1 MNTTQPRLVQVE
13 TVGDLP
19 VLWACLQRLRLVTL
33 LDQHFPT
40 PPRWSGDLSCGEVF
54 AVWLLFLT
62 SQGDH
67 CLNHLQP
74 WVERHHGTLQALLGK
89 PFRPLDCHDDRL
101 ADLLDRLAAGDTWQ
115 AFETDLNR
123 HTLRVYDLPRDF
135 IRIDTTTANSY
146 AQVQSEQGLLQFG
159 HSKDNADLP
168 QVKIA
173 AAVLDPLGL
182 PLTTAVVPGN
192 TADDPLYVPEI
203 RKVQQAVGQ
212 GGRTYVGDCKMAAL
226 ATRAYLAAT
235 ADFYLCPL
243 SETQLS
249 AEQRQ
254 HLLAAVWRGEQP
266 LQQVRRPGPQAT
278 AAEEL
283 VAEGFVVAT
292 VLTDVVDGRSV
303 TWTERRHVV
312 RSLALATSQQQHL
325 EQRLHK
331 AEAQLAE
338 LTVRKQG
345 KKRLYHAQLQGAAQD
360 IVRRQRVT
368 GLLTVAVR
376 TLATK
381 RPKRA
386 YGDRRAEVIL
396 DVHFEV
402 QAQRQEEA
410 IAQAK
415 REMGWQVYGTN
426 QSDLGLAAVVWG
438 YRGQYRIEDDWSRL
452 KGRSLGL
459 TPLYLQAEGR
469 IAGLVLLLSVALRVL
484 TLLEWVVRE
493 RLRRDGSK
501 LQEVYAGQAGRKT
514 ARPSAELL
522 LAALRTISISVV
534 EVAGQVCVLLS
545 PLSEVQQR
553 LLDLWDLPP
562 HLYEDVILHFPKPP
576 PIGSE
581 P

>member
-1 MNTTQPRLVQVE
+1 MNTTQPCLLRVE

-19 VLWACLQRLRLVTL
+19 VLWACLQRLRLVAL

-40 PPRWSGDLSCGEVF
+40 PPRWTGNLSCGEVV

-74 WVERHHGTLQALLGK
+74 WVQHHQGTLQALLGK
-89 PFRPLDCHDDRL
+89 PLRSLDCHDDRL
-101 ADLLDRLAAGDTWQ
+101 ADLLDRLAQGDAWQ
-115 AFETDLNR
+115 AFEAALNR
-123 HTLRVYDLPRDF
+123 QTLRVYHLSPDL

-146 AQVQSEQGLLQFG
+146 AQVQSAQGLLQFG

-173 AAVLDPLGL
+173 AAILDPLGL
-182 PLTTAVVPGN
+182 PLTTTVVPGN

-203 RKVQQAVGQ
+203 RKVQQTLGQ
-212 GGRTYVGDCKMAAL
+212 GGHTYVGDCKMAAL
-226 ATRAYLAAT
+226 ATRAYLAST
-235 ADFYLCPL
+235 GDFYLCPL

-254 HLLAAVWRGEQP
+254 HLLAAVWRGEQV
-266 LQQVRRPGPQAT
+266 LQQVRRPGPKAGD
-278 AAEEL
+278 AEEL
-283 VAEGFVVAT
+283 VAEGFAIET
-292 VLTDVVDGRSV
+292 LLTDVVDGRSV

-312 RSLALATSQQQHL
+312 RSLALAKTQQQHL

-338 LTVRKQG
+338 LTIRKQG
-345 KKRLYHAQLQGAAQD
+345 KKRLYHAQLQAAAQD
-360 IVRRQRVT
+360 VVQRQRVV
-368 GLLTVAVR
+368 GLLTFEVR
-376 TLATK
+376 TLATR

-386 YGDRRAEVIL
+386 YGDRPPEVVF
-396 DVHFEV
+396 DVYFEV
-402 QAQRQEEA
+402 VVQRQEEA

-415 REMGWQVYGTN
+415 RELGWHVYGTN
-426 QSDLGLAAVVWG
+426 QLDMGLAGVVWG

-459 TPLYLQAEGR
+459 TPLYLQEEGR

-484 TLLEWVVRE
+484 TLLEWVVRG
-493 RLRRDGSK
+493 RLRRDGST

-522 LAALRTISISVV
+522 LAVLQTISISVV

-576 PIGSE
+576 PIRSE

>member
-1 MNTTQPRLVQVE
+1 MNTTQPRLLQVE

-19 VLWACLQRLRLVTL
+19 VLWACLQRLQLVAL

-40 PPRWSGDLSCGEVF
+40 PPRWSGPLSCGEVF

-74 WVERHHGTLQALLGK
+74 WVQRHHGTLQALLGK
-89 PFRPLDCHDDRL
+89 PLRPLDCHDDRL
-101 ADLLDRLAAGDTWQ
+101 ADLLDRLAAGDVWY
-115 AFETDLNR
+115 AFEADLNR
-123 HTLRVYDLPRDF
+123 HTLRVYDLPRDL

-146 AQVQSEQGLLQFG
+146 TQVQSAQGLLQFG

-182 PLTTAVVPGN
+182 PLTTTVVPGN

-235 ADFYLCPL
+235 GDFYLCPL

-266 LQQVRRPGPQAT
+266 LQQVRRPGPRAGD
-278 AAEEL
+278 AEEL
-283 VAEGFVVAT
+283 VAEGFAIET
-292 VLTDVVDGRSV
+292 ALTDSVEGRSV

-312 RSLALATSQQQHL
+312 RSLALATAQQQHL
-325 EQRLHK
+325 EQRLRQ
-331 AEAQLAE
+331 AEALLAE

-345 KKRLYHAQLQGAAQD
+345 KKRLYHAELQAAAQD
-360 IVRRQRVT
+360 IVRRQRVA
-368 GLLTVAVR
+368 GLLTVDVR

-386 YGDRRAEVIL
+386 YGGRPGDVVV

-402 QAQRQEEA
+402 VVRRQEEA

-415 REMGWQVYGTN
+415 RELGWHVYGTN
-426 QSDLGLAAVVWG
+426 QLDMGLAGAVWAEPAF
-438 YRGQYRIEDDWSRL
+438 QTE
-452 KGRSLGL
+452 RSTG
-459 TPLYLQAEGR
+459 
-469 IAGLVLLLSVALRVL
+469 
-484 TLLEWVVRE
+484 VRREKRREEE
-493 RLRRDGSK
+493 RSP
-501 LQEVYAGQAGRKT
+501 E
-514 ARPSAELL
+514 RPRE
-522 LAALRTISISVV
+522 
-534 EVAGQVCVLLS
+534 
-545 PLSEVQQR
+545 
-553 LLDLWDLPP
+553 
-562 HLYEDVILHFPKPP
+562 
-576 PIGSE
+576 
-581 P
+581 

>member
-1 MNTTQPRLVQVE
+1 MNTTQPRLLRVE

-19 VLWACLQRLRLVTL
+19 VLWACLQRLRLVEWF
-33 LDQHFPT
+33 DQHFPR
-40 PPRWSGDLSCGEVF
+40 PPRWTGNLSCGEVL

-67 CLNHLQP
+67 CLNHLQD
-74 WVERHHGTLQALLGK
+74 WVQRHHGTLQALLGK
-89 PFRPLDCHDDRL
+89 PFRSLDCQDDRL
-101 ADLLDRLAAGDTWQ
+101 ADLLDRLAAGDAWQ
-115 AFETDLNR
+115 AFEADLNR
-123 HTLRVYDLPRDF
+123 HTLRVYDLPRDL

-146 AQVQSEQGLLQFG
+146 AKVQSEQGLLQFG

-182 PLTTAVVPGN
+182 PLTTTVVPGN

-203 RKVQQAVGQ
+203 RKVQQTIGP

-235 ADFYLCPL
+235 GDFYLCPL

-249 AEQRQ
+249 AEQRR

-266 LQQVRRPGPQAT
+266 LQQVRRPGPKDSD
-278 AAEEL
+278 AEEL
-283 VAEGFVVAT
+283 VAEGFVVEA
-292 VLTDVVDGRSV
+292 VLTDTVEGRSV

-312 RSLALATSQQQHL
+312 RSLAYATSQQRHL
-325 EQRLHK
+325 EQRLHQ
-331 AEAQLAE
+331 AETLLAE

-345 KKRLYHAQLQGAAQD
+345 KKRLYHAQLLAAAAD
-360 IVRRQRVT
+360 VVRRQRVT
-368 GLLTVAVR
+368 GLLTVVVR

-381 RPKRA
+381 RPKRV
-386 YGDRRAEVIL
+386 YGGRPA
-396 DVHFEV
+396 DVVVDVYFEV
-402 QAQRQEEA
+402 QVQRQEEA

-415 REMGWQVYGTN
+415 RELGWQVYGTN
-426 QSDLGLAAVVWG
+426 QLEMGLVAVVWG

-459 TPLYLQAEGR
+459 TPLYLQEEGR

-522 LAALRTISISVV
+522 LTVLRTISVSVV

-562 HLYEDVILHFPKPP
+562 HIYEDVILHFPKPP
-576 PIGSE
+576 PIRSE